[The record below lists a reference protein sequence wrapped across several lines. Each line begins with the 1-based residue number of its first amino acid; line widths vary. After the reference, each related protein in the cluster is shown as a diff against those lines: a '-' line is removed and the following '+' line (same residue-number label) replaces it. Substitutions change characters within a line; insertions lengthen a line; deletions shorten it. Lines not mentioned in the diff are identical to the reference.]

1 MKVRT
6 EYGGAFE
13 RRLRGMVH
21 QDETQ
26 WDNGTVER
34 EIETQESERLTI
46 ADVGTG
52 QNRYVPMY
60 YNPTYY
66 MSVRN
71 ILAVCSNN
79 GREARDR
86 N

>member
-34 EIETQESERLTI
+34 EIETQESERLT
-46 ADVGTG
+46 VT
-52 QNRYVPMY
+52 
-60 YNPTYY
+60 
-66 MSVRN
+66 
-71 ILAVCSNN
+71 
-79 GREARDR
+79 
-86 N
+86 